1 ALLNIKD
8 ELARLPGVGM
18 VMNFGG
24 KEYSMR
30 VWLDP
35 DKISA
40 RNLTINDVTNAIRE
54 QNVQA
59 AVGTLG
65 AEPAP
70 PGTPYQ
76 FTVTTQG
83 RLVEVSEF
91 ENIIIKRGPEGQV
104 TRLKDV
110 ARIELAGREYS
121 TESYID
127 RMATTALGVFQ
138 LPGSNALETKRA
150 VQAKMEELKK
160 NFPPGLEYTIAYD
173 TTVFTQKSIDAV
185 VHTFIEALLLVV
197 VVVVVFLQNWR
208 ASIIPLL
215 AVPVSIIGTFLVMK
229 IFGFSLNNLT
239 LFGLVLA
246 IGIVV
251 DDAIV
256 VVENVE

>member
-1 ALLNIKD
+1 
-8 ELARLPGVGM
+8 
-18 VMNFGG
+18 
-24 KEYSMR
+24 
-30 VWLDP
+30 
-35 DKISA
+35 
-40 RNLTINDVTNAIRE
+40 
-54 QNVQA
+54 
-59 AVGTLG
+59 
-65 AEPAP
+65 P
-70 PGTPYQ
+70 PGTAHQY
-76 FTVTTQG
+76 TVTTQG
-83 RLVEVSEF
+83 RLVEASEF
-91 ENIIIKRGPEGQV
+91 ENIVIKRGEQGQI

-110 ARIELAGREYS
+110 ARVELAGREYS
-121 TESYID
+121 SESYID
-127 RMATTALGVFQ
+127 RMPTTALGVFQ
-138 LPGSNALETKRA
+138 LPGSNALETREA
-150 VQAKMEELKK
+150 IIAKMEELKES
-160 NFPPGLEYTIAYD
+160 FPPGLEYKIVYD

-256 VVENVE
+256 VVENVERNMALGLPPKEATKKAMDEVSGPVIAVAVVLTAVFVPTAFMSGLTGQFYKQ